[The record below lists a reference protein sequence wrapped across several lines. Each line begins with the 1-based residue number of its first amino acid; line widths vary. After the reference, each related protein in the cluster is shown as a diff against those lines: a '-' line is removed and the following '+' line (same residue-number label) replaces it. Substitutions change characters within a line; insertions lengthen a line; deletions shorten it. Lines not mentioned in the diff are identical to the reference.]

1 MSLLGKPSNLKPLVL
16 VGNHCS
22 YLDIIILSSL
32 LPVCFVAKSEIKK
45 WFFFGFLAKI
55 QNSIFI
61 DRNSLRAL
69 DSFKKVSDSLSSKF
83 SVIIF
88 PEGTTNNGKKI
99 LKFRT
104 SLFKVFEDNPTL
116 RLQNFSLCYT
126 HINNMPLDNRLRPTI
141 AWYGGMNMITHLGKF
156 LNLSSV
162 DAKLVFH
169 PVFSTNGINRKQL
182 AETSRIQVI
191 KGIQLIQ
198 SQNHY

>member
-1 MSLLGKPSNLKPLVL
+1 M
-16 VGNHCS
+16 
-22 YLDIIILSSL
+22 
-32 LPVCFVAKSEIKK
+32 
-45 WFFFGFLAKI
+45 
-55 QNSIFI
+55 
-61 DRNSLRAL
+61 
-69 DSFKKVSDSLSSKF
+69 
-83 SVIIF
+83 
-88 PEGTTNNGKKI
+88 
-99 LKFRT
+99 KFRP

-126 HINNMPLDNRLRPTI
+126 HINDMPLDNRLRPTI

-169 PVFSTNGINRKQL
+169 PVVSTNGINRKQL
-182 AETSRIQVI
+182 AETSRNQVI